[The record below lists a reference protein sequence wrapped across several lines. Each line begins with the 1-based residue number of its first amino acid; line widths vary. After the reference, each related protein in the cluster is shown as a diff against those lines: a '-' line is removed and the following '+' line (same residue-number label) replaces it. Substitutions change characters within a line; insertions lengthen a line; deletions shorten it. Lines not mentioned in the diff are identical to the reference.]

1 MAAGELSARQQAEI
15 DRAMRRAETTCR
27 FEFSVFVGHAQ
38 GPSRDYAQRLHAA
51 LTSPARSVLVMVDPA
66 ARVLE
71 IVTGAEVRHAL
82 DDDAVRLAASGMQS
96 AFAAG
101 DLVGGLTDGIGQLAD
116 AASRSRA

>member
-1 MAAGELSARQQAEI
+1 
-15 DRAMRRAETTCR
+15 MRRAETTCR

-38 GPSRDYAQRLHAA
+38 GPSRDYARRLHAA

-82 DDDAVRLAASGMQS
+82 DDDAVGLAASGMQS
-96 AFAAG
+96 AFAEG
-101 DLVGGLTDGIGQLAD
+101 DLVGGLTDGIGRLAD